1 MGIDL
6 DRSRNDF
13 VTEDGNIDKR
23 KKYHLKSKL
32 KKLVKLVNE
41 KDDVNYS
48 IEDEDFHEWLIDQY
62 DEYLLENYGF
72 HKFINWLTNKYMKE

>member
-13 VTEDGNIDKR
+13 ITEDGRMNKR
-23 KKYHLKSKL
+23 KNYHIKEKL

-48 IEDEDFHEWLIDQY
+48 IEDSDFHEWLIDQY

-72 HKFINWLTNKYMKE
+72 HKFINWLINKYR

>member
-6 DRSRNDF
+6 NRNDF
-13 VTEDGNIDKR
+13 VTEDGEMNRGKNRLVKR
-23 KKYHLKSKL
+23 KL

-72 HKFINWLTNKYMKE
+72 HKFINWLINKYMKE